1 MRINSLHYISHQR
14 ENKVSKSSSSRLC
27 VCVCACV
34 RACAVR
40 ACVRACVCF
49 NIHRSGV
56 LAVLFGS
63 KFISVI
69 SLEQKHEVRINS
81 LHYISHQRENKVSKS
96 GRPQIVP

>member
-1 MRINSLHYISHQR
+1 M
-14 ENKVSKSSSSRLC
+14 
-27 VCVCACV
+27 CACV
-34 RACAVR
+34 RACVR
-40 ACVRACVCF
+40 VCVCF
-49 NIHRSGV
+49 NIHRIGV

-81 LHYISHQRENKVSKS
+81 LHHISYQHENKVSKS

>member
-1 MRINSLHYISHQR
+1 MRGVR
-14 ENKVSKSSSSRLC
+14 AFVR
-27 VCVCACV
+27 ACLRAYV
-34 RACAVR
+34 RACAR
-40 ACVRACVCF
+40 VRACVCF

-81 LHYISHQRENKVSKS
+81 LHHISYQHENKVSKS
-96 GRPQIVP
+96 GRPQLVP